1 MPKQARYGRRLSIAR
16 SAVDVNGILLLRHC
30 ALHYAQ
36 GNRGKMKSPLRH
48 LRRSPNNKKKS
59 KKVVVVDALPQ
70 NANVNV
76 ISLGVGTFP
85 TDGEITF
92 NPSSSIA
99 TPPRKDTADTVES
112 TGRAGAPAEATA
124 DYARKSSTFMR
135 MADLEVLATDLSPVK
150 EEQSSERHYD
160 HPSVDP
166 PPGVDRDP
174 KERWVALD
182 AGTGTGTGGS
192 NHAPVAPYAV
202 DALCMGG
209 YNSAMNPTMWKADK
223 KTEKT
228 LRECQEWSSLA
239 WSKGGGGAVVPP
251 PKGSAYEKSVLIWSG
266 QFQHGLY
273 GTSHAC
279 FLRIGSDCL
288 LHTSHFFDISYEIC
302 CIISCMSAGG
312 DLPTVR
318 AMGLVNMS
326 PRAIVDLL
334 VDSSRVHE
342 YNKMSLGRT
351 DVLVLQNNFEEE
363 GSPFPGIT
371 KVVQSESQ
379 PPLLRKRLQF
389 VTLMHARRLE
399 GGNGYIIVSRAV
411 TRGEEPVDVKP
422 GDILRSE
429 ILMGIN
435 IILDVEGDENRA
447 IMINQ
452 NHIRSPMVPLFIA
465 KKIGLAA
472 AEGFFDDIRALT

>member
-1 MPKQARYGRRLSIAR
+1 
-16 SAVDVNGILLLRHC
+16 
-30 ALHYAQ
+30 
-36 GNRGKMKSPLRH
+36 MKSPLRH
-48 LRRSPNNKKKS
+48 LRRSPNKKKKS

-70 NANVNV
+70 NANVNA
-76 ISLGVGTFP
+76 ISLGVGEFP

-92 NPSSSIA
+92 NPSSNSIA

-112 TGRAGAPAEATA
+112 TA

-150 EEQSSERHYD
+150 EQQSSERHYD

-182 AGTGTGTGGS
+182 TGTGTGGS

-239 WSKGGGGAVVPP
+239 WSKGGGGAAVAP
-251 PKGSAYEKSVLIWSG
+251 PKGSAYELSVLVWSG

-279 FLRIGSDCL
+279 FSSCASNQIADCSI
-288 LHTSHFFDISYEIC
+288 HTSHIFDTSHHE
-302 CIISCMSAGG
+302 IISCLQAVICPPSA
-312 DLPTVR
+312 LW
-318 AMGLVNMS
+318 AW
-326 PRAIVDLL
+326 
-334 VDSSRVHE
+334 
-342 YNKMSLGRT
+342 
-351 DVLVLQNNFEEE
+351 
-363 GSPFPGIT
+363 
-371 KVVQSESQ
+371 
-379 PPLLRKRLQF
+379 
-389 VTLMHARRLE
+389 
-399 GGNGYIIVSRAV
+399 
-411 TRGEEPVDVKP
+411 
-422 GDILRSE
+422 
-429 ILMGIN
+429 
-435 IILDVEGDENRA
+435 
-447 IMINQ
+447 
-452 NHIRSPMVPLFIA
+452 
-465 KKIGLAA
+465 
-472 AEGFFDDIRALT
+472 